1 MVIMANVLARE
12 NTRSWQCSAT
22 TSGMQAMQQSDRS
35 QVTACGVSAPASYD
49 RYHISVQ
56 VSEKERNTF
65 QGQRSCS
72 FYDLN

>member
-35 QVTACGVSAPASYD
+35 QVTAESLHQLLMIAITLVC
-49 RYHISVQ
+49 
-56 VSEKERNTF
+56 KF
-65 QGQRSCS
+65 QRKNEIPSRVKS
-72 FYDLN
+72 HVRFTI